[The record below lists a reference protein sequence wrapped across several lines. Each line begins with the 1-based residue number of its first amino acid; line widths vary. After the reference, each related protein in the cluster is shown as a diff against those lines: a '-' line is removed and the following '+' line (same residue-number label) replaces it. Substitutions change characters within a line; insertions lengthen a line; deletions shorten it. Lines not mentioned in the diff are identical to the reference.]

1 MIEILVLQQHFFQE
15 LFDSL
20 GTKLSFSTANHPQT
34 DGLTERMKKTVED
47 IWRAF
52 VNHKQD
58 NWDIL
63 LPFCEFS
70 INNSVEASTAQTPFF
85 LNYGLNPR
93 CPADLLS
100 NGATNSLSRNWIEE
114 RNDAIKIAQDSIVAA
129 QARQAL
135 YYDGG
140 RAPAELKV
148 GQKVMVFREFMVS
161 PEARNQK
168 SHKLRPKWFGP
179 YVVTAKVGTNAYRL
193 KFPHILHCHPVF
205 NVTALKLYEQNQIP
219 NRKQATPPP
228 VTDLDGHTRYIVDG
242 ILNHRKIRN
251 RIQYLVK

>member
-1 MIEILVLQQHFFQE
+1 M
-15 LFDSL
+15 
-20 GTKLSFSTANHPQT
+20 N
-34 DGLTERMKKTVED
+34 KTVED
-47 IWRAF
+47 ILRAF

-70 INNSVEASTAQTPFF
+70 INNSVQASTAQTPCF

-100 NGATNSLSRNWIEE
+100 KGATNSLSRNWIEE

-135 YYDGG
+135 YYDRG
-140 RAPAELKV
+140 RVPAELKV
-148 GQKVMVFREFMVS
+148 GKKVMVFREFMVT

-179 YVVTAKVGTNAYRL
+179 YLVTAKVGTNACRL
-193 KFPHILHCHPVF
+193 KLPHILHCHPVF

-228 VTDLDGHTRYIVDG
+228 VTDLDGHTRYIGEG

-251 RIQYLVK
+251 RIQYLVKWQGYHDATWEPEFHLKDESGNDIIALQHYKASI